1 MDKFL
6 FLVGEGFKNMWR
18 FKLTTLTSVFS
29 IFMTLYLIGLLF
41 TIGENSQKLIIYLRS
56 KYKIVV
62 FFKQA
67 VTYQQARQL
76 TEQIQKI
83 PGVRSATAIV
93 RANAAQIFKRQFGED
108 ILTILD
114 ANPLPASC
122 VVNISR
128 TQNTAVDISPI
139 IDTIRQIDGVDEI
152 NFQGRLINRIEKY
165 YDLLFKAI
173 VGAAVIV
180 LLVTVSIIS
189 NTIKLTVYVRA
200 DLVKALKLVGASN
213 MFIKFPFIIDGV
225 LQGLMGAVL
234 ASAALYGTITAGNHL
249 IANITNRIR
258 ISSDI
263 YTISFWLISVAV
275 LIEMIGASRASAK
288 MLK

>member
-1 MDKFL
+1 
-6 FLVGEGFKNMWR
+6 MWR

-56 KYKIVV
+56 KYKIEV
-62 FFKQA
+62 FFKQE
-67 VTYQQARQL
+67 VTDQQARQL

-139 IDTIRQIDGVDEI
+139 IDSIRQIDGVDEI

-225 LQGLMGAVL
+225 LQGLMGSVL

-249 IANITNRIR
+249 IANMTNRIR

-275 LIEMIGASRASAK
+275 LIGMIGASRASAK

>member
-56 KYKIVV
+56 KYKIEV

-67 VTYQQARQL
+67 VTDQQARQL

-275 LIEMIGASRASAK
+275 LIGMIGASRASAK

>member
-1 MDKFL
+1 
-6 FLVGEGFKNMWR
+6 MWR

-56 KYKIVV
+56 KYKIEV
-62 FFKQA
+62 FFKQE
-67 VTYQQARQL
+67 VTDQQARQL

-139 IDTIRQIDGVDEI
+139 IDSIRQIDGVDEI

-249 IANITNRIR
+249 IANMTNRIR

-275 LIEMIGASRASAK
+275 LIGMIGASRASAK

>member
-56 KYKIVV
+56 KYKIEV
-62 FFKQA
+62 FFKQE
-67 VTYQQARQL
+67 VTDQQARQL

-139 IDTIRQIDGVDEI
+139 IDSIRQIDGVDEI

-225 LQGLMGAVL
+225 LQGLMGSVL

-249 IANITNRIR
+249 IANMTNRIR

-275 LIEMIGASRASAK
+275 LIGMIGASRASAK

>member
-56 KYKIVV
+56 KYKIEV

-67 VTYQQARQL
+67 VTDQQARQL

-83 PGVRSATAIV
+83 PGVRSATAID

-128 TQNTAVDISPI
+128 TQNTAVNISPI

-225 LQGLMGAVL
+225 LQGLMGSVL

-249 IANITNRIR
+249 IANMTNRIR

-275 LIEMIGASRASAK
+275 LIGMIGASRASAK

>member
-1 MDKFL
+1 
-6 FLVGEGFKNMWR
+6 
-18 FKLTTLTSVFS
+18 
-29 IFMTLYLIGLLF
+29 LLF

-56 KYKIVV
+56 KYKIEV
-62 FFKQA
+62 FFKQE
-67 VTYQQARQL
+67 VTDQQARQL
-76 TEQIQKI
+76 TKQIQKI

-139 IDTIRQIDGVDEI
+139 IDSIRQIDGVDEI

-249 IANITNRIR
+249 IANMTNRIR

-275 LIEMIGASRASAK
+275 LIGMIGASRASAK

>member
-56 KYKIVV
+56 KYKIEV

-67 VTYQQARQL
+67 VTDQQARQL

-83 PGVRSATAIV
+83 PGVRSATAID

-139 IDTIRQIDGVDEI
+139 IDSIRQIDGVDEI

-234 ASAALYGTITAGNHL
+234 ASAALYGTIIAGNHL
-249 IANITNRIR
+249 IANMTNRIR

-275 LIEMIGASRASAK
+275 LIGMIGASRASAK